1 MSDQAT
7 QQTSGKDR
15 ARTRRVLLGLVPLAI
30 FLALAGLFL
39 ARLGTDSSRVPS
51 ALIGRMAP
59 AFNLPPL
66 EGMPQPGFSDADLKK
81 NGVTVINVFASWCG
95 PCRDEHPQLMA
106 LAKDEALKAK
116 GLRIAGL
123 NYKDLPGNAK
133 KFLDDLGNPYALI
146 GADRSGRTGIDFG
159 VYGVPETFVIRADGT
174 IAYKFIGPISEQAL
188 RSVLIPEIEKA
199 MK

>member
-1 MSDQAT
+1 MSDQTT
-7 QQTSGKDR
+7 QQSSGK
-15 ARTRRVLLGLVPLAI
+15 ARRFMLALIPLAI

-39 ARLGTDSSRVPS
+39 SRLGTDSSRVPS
-51 ALIGRMAP
+51 ALIGRSVP

-66 EGMPQPGFSDADLKK
+66 EGMTQPGFADADLRKG
-81 NGVTVINVFASWCG
+81 GVTVINIFASWCG

-106 LAKDEALKAK
+106 MAKDESLKAK

-123 NYKDLPGNAK
+123 NYKDMPANAK

-159 VYGVPETFVIRADGT
+159 VYGVPETFVIKSDGT

-188 RSVLIPEIEKA
+188 KNVLIPEIEKA

>member
-1 MSDQAT
+1 MFA
-7 QQTSGKDR
+7 
-15 ARTRRVLLGLVPLAI
+15 LIPLAI

-39 ARLGTDSSRVPS
+39 SRLGTDSSRVPS
-51 ALIGRMAP
+51 ALIGRSVP

-66 EGMPQPGFSDADLKK
+66 EGMTQPGFADADLRKS
-81 NGVTVINVFASWCG
+81 GVTVINIFASWCG

-106 LAKDEALKAK
+106 LAKDETLKAK

-123 NYKDLPGNAK
+123 NYKDIPANAK
-133 KFLDDLGNPYALI
+133 KFLADLGNPYALI

-159 VYGVPETFVIRADGT
+159 VYGVPETFVIKADGT

-188 RSVLIPEIEKA
+188 KNMLIPEIEKA